1 MGDCSKTLSHH
12 RECAESLSALRQSPR
27 QLCPSNDAS
36 AQLVCNSVT
45 STKAEHQQTLSNMAA
60 ADHLPRLDLG
70 VILRDGVREVVTEI
84 LSTVETFTTS

>member
-1 MGDCSKTLSHH
+1 
-12 RECAESLSALRQSPR
+12 
-27 QLCPSNDAS
+27 
-36 AQLVCNSVT
+36 
-45 STKAEHQQTLSNMAA
+45 MAA